1 MFQHILIGLDGSPL
15 AETILTYVSA
25 IAKRVGADLTLLY
38 AVHLTEEMRQK
49 EAYQI
54 LQPAIQQNVTKAQDY
69 LNRVVQ
75 RLTANGLKVQ
85 SWVRI
90 GDAATEI
97 LHCARQDN
105 MDLIALAT
113 HGRSGLQRWFYGSVA
128 EKVLHTTPTPLLL
141 IRPSEDQAAALADL
155 TQIVVPLDGSPVAER
170 ALTVA
175 EGLAERAHVPL
186 VLLRVVEIL
195 SLDFGDPF
203 GTSYAAYPELLD
215 RLQEAADSYINERAA
230 GLRAKGHTVL
240 TETPVGLPA
249 DNIVRYAHA
258 HSGSLVVMATHGRT
272 GVANVMLGSVA
283 RRVVQHGNTP
293 TLVVPSLIVPP
304 AGSSEPWGYGQ

>member
-1 MFQHILIGLDGSPL
+1 MFQHILIGLDGSLL
-15 AETILTYVSA
+15 AESILSYVST

-38 AVHLTEEMRQK
+38 AVHLTDEMQRDDSYK
-49 EAYQI
+49 I
-54 LQPAIQQNVTKAQDY
+54 LQPAIQQNVTHAQTY
-69 LNRVVQ
+69 LNQVVS
-75 RLTANGLKVQ
+75 RLTTNGVNVQ
-85 SWVRI
+85 SRVMV

-97 LHCARQDN
+97 LRCARQDAI
-105 MDLIALAT
+105 DLIALAT

-141 IRPSEDQAAALADL
+141 IRPTEDHATAPTDL

-170 ALTVA
+170 ALAVA
-175 EGLAERAHVPL
+175 EALTERAQVPL

-195 SLDFGDPF
+195 ALGFGDPF
-203 GTSYAAYPELLD
+203 GASPASYPQLLES
-215 RLQEAADSYINERAA
+215 LQEAAGGYVTEHATR
-230 GLRAKGHTVL
+230 LRAQGFTVL

-249 DNIVRYAHA
+249 DKIVEYAHA
-258 HSGSLVVMATHGRT
+258 HPGSLVVMATHGRT

-293 TLVVPSLIVPP
+293 TLIVPALSAP
-304 AGSSEPWGYGQ
+304 SVGSAGS